1 MIRNVKKGSDIALLL
16 NCSQQECYIY
26 FVEFLVF
33 FPFLCVC
40 SIVDFIVKVFFRMQR
55 SRLFKGSRNKNFP
68 HPENDFYCDNKESLS
83 TQVFL

>member
-33 FPFLCVC
+33 FPFLCV
-40 SIVDFIVKVFFRMQR
+40 KVFFRMQR

-68 HPENDFYCDNKESLS
+68 HPENDFYCDNNESLS